1 MFYQLLIKLEL
12 ADIIEGWLRMYT
24 YNRYI
29 VFNFL
34 DTQRLLCNHHIH
46 LDIYEHGMEEMAK
59 SRTQRQLPDKTR
71 ILRLQLLTLHDELT
85 EFSDQCSFLCDAF
98 ACIPAQEEVIDAE
111 TIRGVSYFAHWM
123 KGRIRKMK
131 TDLIAVRDQANALK

>member
-1 MFYQLLIKLEL
+1 MK
-12 ADIIEGWLRMYT
+12 
-24 YNRYI
+24 
-29 VFNFL
+29 
-34 DTQRLLCNHHIH
+34 
-46 LDIYEHGMEEMAK
+46 EMAK
-59 SRTQRQLPDKTR
+59 SRTQRQLSNKTR

-111 TIRGVSYFAHWM
+111 SIRGISYFAHWM

-131 TDLIAVRDQANALK
+131 TDLIAVRNQANALK